1 MRTGIV
7 RTRILTT
14 AAVAA
19 GLVLSLVACGKGTG
33 TVTADAS
40 GALPVTIGYTALGA
54 GYSDLYTA
62 EDYGIFKK
70 HGLDVKLTRLND
82 SSQLVAGLA
91 SNSVQIGVG
100 VAPDTAAAIMKG
112 ADLKYVAMSEPHYNL
127 EMWASPDV
135 KTVAGLKGK
144 KIAITSPGS
153 ESDYGLTALLQA
165 NGLQRSDVTVVFV
178 KGVPSEVAAL
188 GSGAVSAILTQPP
201 NGTESRQK
209 GAVRLASLANLQFPL
224 GAYTVQSKY
233 LQSNRE
239 VVKRFY
245 AAETEALQ
253 YIRGHKD
260 ETVKSIQKYSGV
272 QSTDLASYAYDF
284 FLDVWA
290 QTPAVDEKVIKQAFD
305 EAAQNTKTTAPADV
319 SKYVDN
325 SLATP

>member
-1 MRTGIV
+1 MKLRGTF
-7 RTRILTT
+7 L
-14 AAVAA
+14 AA
-19 GLVLSLVACGKGTG
+19 GLLLGLTACSGGAGG

-62 EDYGIFKK
+62 QDYGIFAK
-70 HGLDVKLTRLND
+70 HGLNVKLTRLND

-100 VAPDTAAAIMKG
+100 VAADTAAAIMKG

-135 KTVAGLKGK
+135 KSVAELKGK
-144 KIAITSPGS
+144 KVAITSPGS
-153 ESDYGLTALLQA
+153 ESDFGLTALLEA
-165 NGLQRSDVTVVFV
+165 NGLKREDVTAVFV
-178 KGVPSEVAAL
+178 KGVPAEVAAL

-201 NGTESRQK
+201 NGTESREK
-209 GAVRLASLANLQFPL
+209 GAHRLAALSNMPFPL

-233 LQSNRE
+233 LQNNKE
-239 VVKRFY
+239 VVKRFV
-245 AAETEALQ
+245 AAEAEALQ
-253 YIRGHKD
+253 YIRGHKN

-272 QSTDLASYAYDF
+272 QSTELAAYAYDF

-290 QTPAVDEKVIKQAFD
+290 KTPVVDEKVIKQAFD
-305 EAAQNTKTTAPADV
+305 EAAENAKTTAPSDIA
-319 SKYVDN
+319 KYIDN
-325 SLATP
+325 SLTAP

>member
-1 MRTGIV
+1 MKIRTTVLAASLLLG
-7 RTRILTT
+7 LT
-14 AAVAA
+14 ACA
-19 GLVLSLVACGKGTG
+19 GGAGG

-62 EDYGIFKK
+62 QDYGIFAK
-70 HGLDVKLTRLND
+70 HGLNVKLSRLND

-91 SNSVQIGVG
+91 SNSVQLGVG
-100 VAPDTAAAIMKG
+100 VAADTAAAIMKG

-135 KTVAGLKGK
+135 KSVAELNGK
-144 KIAITSPGS
+144 KVAITSPGS
-153 ESDYGLTALLQA
+153 ESDFGLTALLEA
-165 NGLQRSDVTVVFV
+165 NGLEREDVTAVFV
-178 KGVPSEVAAL
+178 KGVPAEVAAL

-201 NGTESRQK
+201 NGTESRNK
-209 GAVRLASLANLQFPL
+209 GAHRLAALSNMPFPL

-233 LQSNRE
+233 LQNNRE
-239 VVKRFY
+239 VVKRFV

-253 YIRGHKD
+253 YIRGHKN

-272 QSTDLASYAYDF
+272 QSTELASYAYDF

-290 QTPAVDEKVIKQAFD
+290 KTPVVDEKVIKQAFD
-305 EAAQNTKTTAPADV
+305 EAAENAKTSPPADV
-319 SKYVDN
+319 AKYIDN
-325 SLATP
+325 SFTS

>member
-1 MRTGIV
+1 MRTP
-7 RTRILTT
+7 ILTT

-19 GLVLSLVACGKGTG
+19 ALVLSLVACGKGSGG
-33 TVTADAS
+33 TVAADAS

-62 EDYGIFKK
+62 VDYGIFKK

-100 VAPDTAAAIMKG
+100 VAADSAAAIMKG

-127 EMWASPDV
+127 EMWAAPDV
-135 KTVAGLKGK
+135 KTVAGLKGR

-153 ESDYGLTALLQA
+153 ESDFGLTALLQA
-165 NGLQRSDVTVVFV
+165 NGLTRADVTTEFV

-201 NGTESRQK
+201 NGTESRDK

-233 LQSNRE
+233 LQANRE

-245 AAETEALQ
+245 DAETEALQ
-253 YIRGHKD
+253 YIRAHKD

-272 QSTDLASYAYDF
+272 QNTDLAAYAYDF

-290 QTPAVDEKVIKQAFD
+290 QTPMVDEKVIKQAFD
-305 EAAQNTKTTAPADV
+305 EAAANAKTTAPTDI
-319 SKYVDN
+319 SKYIDAT
-325 SLATP
+325 LATP

>member
-1 MRTGIV
+1 MKIF
-7 RTRILTT
+7 L
-14 AAVAA
+14 VAA
-19 GLVLSLVACGKGTG
+19 SLVLGLTACAGGGAGG
-33 TVTADAS
+33 TVAADAS

-62 EDYGIFKK
+62 QDYGIFAK
-70 HGLDVKLTRLND
+70 HGLNVKLNRLND

-100 VAPDTAAAIMKG
+100 VAADTAAAIMKG

-135 KTVAGLKGK
+135 KSVADLKGRK
-144 KIAITSPGS
+144 VAITSPGS
-153 ESDYGLTALLQA
+153 ESDFGLTALLEA
-165 NGLQRSDVTVVFV
+165 NGLKREDVTAVFV
-178 KGVPSEVAAL
+178 KGVPAEVAAL

-201 NGTESRQK
+201 NGTESREK
-209 GAVRLASLANLQFPL
+209 GAHRLAALSNMPFPL

-233 LQSNRE
+233 LQNNRE
-239 VVKRFY
+239 VVKRFV
-245 AAETEALQ
+245 AAEAEALQ

-272 QSTDLASYAYDF
+272 KNTELASYAYDF

-290 QTPAVDEKVIKQAFD
+290 KTPAVDEKVIKQAFD
-305 EAAQNTKTTAPADV
+305 EAAENAKTTAPSDV
-319 SKYVDN
+319 AKYIDN
-325 SLATP
+325 SLTTS